1 MNTNICNFPK
11 KENKKI
17 KRKRKKN
24 TYNKDSLLINRFSSH
39 KLYNNNSRFDDILIV
54 GRFSFFLHIK
64 EK

>member
-39 KLYNNNSRFDDILIV
+39 KLYNNNSRFV
-54 GRFSFFLHIK
+54 
-64 EK
+64 